1 MNVSING
8 LADAVT
14 QVLEDFEAQVT
25 VATKQ
30 AVEEVAESCRKDIT
44 ENARMFGSN
53 YANSWKKKQV
63 YSSAKENRFTIYS
76 KKYQLTHL
84 LEYGHKKW
92 LWGYYTGGRVEGKPH
107 IRPAEEKAAKDLVN
121 AIKRKLS

>member
-1 MNVSING
+1 MIVGVNG
-8 LADAVT
+8 LADAVAKE
-14 QVLEDFEAQVT
+14 LENYDAEVT

-30 AVEEVAESCRKDIT
+30 AVAEVAESCRKDIMANS
-44 ENARMFGSN
+44 ERFGSN
-53 YANSWKKKQV
+53 YANSWKKKQTF
-63 YSSAKENRFTIYS
+63 SSAKENRFTIYS
-76 KKYQLTHL
+76 QKYQLTHL